1 LEGGFPWGPA
11 FFISRFVRVWELRKD
26 SVAIDD
32 RAAQLK
38 LLIDAG
44 KKRGYVLYDEI
55 DGLLPENYEG
65 GRELDDLLAQLNDAG
80 IAILEDLADDDAR
93 ETDYQLTDPV
103 TDDPVKIYLNEVG
116 KVPSLVPE
124 AEIELAK
131 RVERGGRQAETAK
144 KNLVE
149 ANLRLVVSVAR
160 QYADRG
166 IHVLDLIQE
175 GNLGLLKAAERFD
188 YRRGYKFSTY
198 ATWWVRQAILRTMR
212 K

>member
-1 LEGGFPWGPA
+1 VP
-11 FFISRFVRVWELRKD
+11 VWELRED
-26 SVAIDD
+26 GVAIDD
-32 RAAQLK
+32 RDSQLK

-55 DGLLPENYEG
+55 DGLLPESDEG
-65 GRELDDLLAQLNDAG
+65 GRELDDLLAQLDDAG
-80 IAILEDLADDDAR
+80 IAILEDLAGDDAR
-93 ETDYQLTDPV
+93 KTDDELTDPA
-103 TDDPVKIYLNEVG
+103 TDDPVKVYLNEVG
-116 KVPSLVPE
+116 KVPQLVPE

-131 RVERGGRQAETAK
+131 RIDHGGRQAETAK
-144 KNLVE
+144 KDLIE

-175 GNLGLLKAAERFD
+175 GNLGLWKAAERFD

-198 ATWWVRQAILRTMR
+198 ATWWVRQAILRAVRT
-212 K
+212 